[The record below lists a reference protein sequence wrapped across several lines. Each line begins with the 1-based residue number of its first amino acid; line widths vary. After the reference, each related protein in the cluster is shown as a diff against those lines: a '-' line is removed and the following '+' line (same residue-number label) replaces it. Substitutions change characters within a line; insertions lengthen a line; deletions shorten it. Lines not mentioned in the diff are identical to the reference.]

1 MSSAFDPYYKWLAI
15 PPAEQ
20 PPNHYRLLALNLF
33 ESDAD
38 VIATAADQRMAHVR
52 SFQSGQYV
60 DASQRLLNEL
70 ASARICLLKPDK
82 KSAYDATLRARIAE
96 QSARTAPAPP
106 PPPPMISAP
115 VPAQSPTAAPIALS
129 PTPTFPS
136 RQEAASPV
144 QLVDVERPIPAPAN
158 PAQANP
164 VQPAAAAPAADWHD
178 ELDLLGLSAGGDR
191 NAKRLTVAR
200 TRKPTL
206 PKIFFLGPLAGIA
219 AVIAAVTYT
228 NIRDAMEQQAN
239 DNASGKA
246 GKSIKRPIETSLH
259 TGGPGGKYGV
269 GSANSRPGSNFT
281 PQFPATD
288 DSASSTVSDGSQP
301 PPQGKPTPPNDGS
314 SATHADEKPP
324 AAAARVPVPD
334 AEEQRK
340 TLVEIKKVFKDE
352 FAKATTIEGRKALAK
367 KLGDEAAKTK
377 DDPTTRYVLAT
388 QSLENAVK
396 LCDAKLASE
405 LVHGLSLYYDI
416 DAWELKA
423 KTLSQLAAV
432 AKTVE
437 ARQLIAS
444 GAYDL
449 VDKALAEERYDAAV
463 QLATCAAD
471 LAATL
476 RDTAFREKTH
486 EARARA
492 HRMQQEAAEVQTA
505 QERLAVQS
513 DDAAAHLLIGRFF
526 CMERDDWDSGL
537 PHLVRGSDP
546 ELAALA
552 RQELAGAAKT
562 ADQLALAD
570 AWWDLAD
577 HRREGPD
584 LPLVKGMRNR
594 AVYWYRR
601 AMSQLSGFAQAKA
614 QKRIAEAT
622 STAPVKP

>member
-38 VIATAADQRMAHVR
+38 VISTAADQRMAHVR

-82 KSAYDATLRARIAE
+82 KSAYDAALRAKIAE
-96 QSARTAPAPP
+96 QTARSAPP

-115 VPAQSPTAAPIALS
+115 VPAQPLTAAPIAQP

-136 RQEAASPV
+136 RQETASPI
-144 QLVDVERPIPAPAN
+144 QLVEVERPL
-158 PAQANP
+158 PAQAHPALANP
-164 VQPAAAAPAADWHD
+164 VQPAAAEPTADWHD

-191 NAKRLTVAR
+191 NAKRSTVAR
-200 TRKPTL
+200 ARKPAL
-206 PKIFFLGPLAGIA
+206 PKIFFLGPLIGVA
-219 AVIAAVTYT
+219 AVIAAVTYN
-228 NIRDAMEQQAN
+228 NIRDAMDQPGN
-239 DNASGKA
+239 DNASGRT

-281 PQFPATD
+281 PQFPSTD

-301 PPQGKPTPPNDGS
+301 PPSNPTQPNDGFS
-314 SATHADEKPP
+314 TTHSDEKPP

-334 AEEQRK
+334 AEAQRK

-352 FAKATTIEGRKALAK
+352 FAKATTTEGRKALAK

-416 DAWELKA
+416 DTWELKA

-432 AKTVE
+432 AKTGE
-437 ARQLIAS
+437 SRQLIAG

-476 RDTAFREKTH
+476 PNAPFRKQAI
-486 EARARA
+486 EAHTRAI
-492 HRMQQEAAEVQTA
+492 RMRQEAADVQTA
-505 QERLAVQS
+505 QDRLAVQS

-526 CMERDDWDSGL
+526 CLERDDWDSGL

-546 ELAALA
+546 ELSALA
-552 RQELAGAAKT
+552 RQELAGAAT
-562 ADQLALAD
+562 TGDQVALAD

-601 AMSQLSGFAQAKA
+601 AMPQLSGFAQAKA

-622 STAPVKP
+622 STAPAKP

>member
-70 ASARICLLKPDK
+70 ASARICLLKPEK
-82 KSAYDATLRARIAE
+82 KSAYDAALRAKIAE
-96 QSARTAPAPP
+96 QTARTAPPA
-106 PPPPMISAP
+106 PPPMIAAP
-115 VPAQSPTAAPIALS
+115 VPATLLTAAPIAQS
-129 PTPTFPS
+129 PPPTFPS
-136 RQEAASPV
+136 RQDTASPV
-144 QLVDVERPIPAPAN
+144 QLVEVERPMPAQAN
-158 PAQANP
+158 PAQLNP

-178 ELDLLGLSAGGDR
+178 ELDLLGLSVGGDH
-191 NAKRLTVAR
+191 NAKRSTVAR
-200 TRKPTL
+200 SRKPAL

-239 DNASGKA
+239 DNASGRT

-269 GSANSRPGSNFT
+269 GSAKSRPGSNFT
-281 PQFPATD
+281 PQFPAND
-288 DSASSTVSDGSQP
+288 DSASSTVSDGSQ

-314 SATHADEKPP
+314 SATHADEKPV

-367 KLGDEAAKTK
+367 KLGEEALTTK
-377 DDPTTRYVLAT
+377 NDPTTRYVLAT

-396 LCDAKLASE
+396 LGDAKLASG
-405 LVHGLSLYYDI
+405 LVKGLTDYYDI
-416 DAWELKA
+416 DSWELKA

-437 ARQLIAS
+437 ARELIAS

-463 QLATCAAD
+463 QLANCAAD
-471 LAATL
+471 LTAML
-476 RDTAFREKTH
+476 PDNAFRKKTH

-537 PHLVRGSDP
+537 PHLVRGSDA
-546 ELAALA
+546 ELSAIA

-562 ADQLALAD
+562 ADQMALAD

-601 AMSQLSGFAQAKA
+601 AMPQLSGFAQAKA

-622 STAPVKP
+622 AITPAKP